1 MDPYTRGKKHVIV
14 HEHHAH
20 SLHTETATK
29 KRKVGAFAWDDGEDV
44 PLHVSISAPEPVTL
58 SASIPPPT
66 LPAAE
71 SEPAQPAPTAAPA
84 AMPPPPKFAAIR
96 TTMTDAPDNEENPF
110 LVDLPAGTPA
120 DLPPPPA
127 PTKVVKVTKRLS
139 LIHI

>member
-14 HEHHAH
+14 HEHHAPA
-20 SLHTETATK
+20 LHTETATK

-58 SASIPPPT
+58 SASIPPPI

-84 AMPPPPKFAAIR
+84 ALPPPPKFAAIR
-96 TTMTDAPDNEENPF
+96 TTMTDAPDTEENPF
-110 LVDLPAGTPA
+110 LVDLPAE
-120 DLPPPPA
+120 LPPPPA
-127 PTKVVKVTKRLS
+127 PTKVVKVTKRAGGGKKE
-139 LIHI
+139 